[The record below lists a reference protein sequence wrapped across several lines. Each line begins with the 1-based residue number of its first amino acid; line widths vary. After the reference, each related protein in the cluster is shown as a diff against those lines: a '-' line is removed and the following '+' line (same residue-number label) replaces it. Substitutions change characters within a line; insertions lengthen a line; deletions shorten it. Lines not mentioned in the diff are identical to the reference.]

1 MEQTFENMQ
10 REWALEQVYKLYDK
24 KRELHEKVSKLE
36 YELEMSQR
44 QVKFQDGI
52 IAELNEI
59 IDEQKEFNGER

>member
-1 MEQTFENMQ
+1 MEQTFEETQ
-10 REWALEQVYKLYDK
+10 REWALEQLTKLTEK
-24 KRELHEKVSKLE
+24 NRKLHEKVSKLE